1 MASAFEEMGV
11 CAELSRVIAEQDWL
25 VPTPVQ
31 TEVVPLLLGGRD
43 VLAAAE
49 TGSGKTGAF
58 LIPVLQGIQET
69 LLGSAEDVS
78 VDSREDTD
86 GAKFPQAQDA
96 ECVRWSSRDKDAR
109 LSILDGGL
117 VVSSTDPKR
126 WFGARA
132 TLGVRQRGKYLV
144 EMEIKRCGG
153 IARVGWSTIAASLDL
168 GTDRHGYG
176 YGGTGK
182 KAHGKDYI
190 PETVHHYMLSI
201 DPRNEVID

>member
-49 TGSGKTGAF
+49 TVSCRGSRK
-58 LIPVLQGIQET
+58 
-69 LLGSAEDVS
+69 
-78 VDSREDTD
+78 RED
-86 GAKFPQAQDA
+86 
-96 ECVRWSSRDKDAR
+96 RDKDAR
-109 LSILDGGL
+109 LNILDGGL

-132 TLGVRQRGKYLV
+132 TFGVRQRGKYLV

-182 KAHGKDYI
+182 KAHGRHFQDYDCEFI
-190 PETVHHYMLSI
+190 FPPPPSSAFKAISCITATEFRVDNNGRSETNYVMTLSWLI
-201 DPRNEVID
+201 